1 MAYLGRGIENL
12 SDRVVLDALTASAT
26 ASYTLQLNSVN
37 FVPSSASSLTV
48 SLNGVIQKPD
58 SSYTVSGS
66 TLTFSSALTSHDSI
80 DFIIAERGITLQTPS
95 AGSVNTDQL
104 ATNSI
109 STVKIQ
115 DDAVTK
121 DKLLAHNYPAFYAH
135 LSSSQS
141 VSDNVITKVQANTEL
156 LDTDNC
162 YDNSTNYRFTPN
174 VAGKYLV
181 FAAVSGESNTTD
193 SVNSVTCN
201 ISKNNVTF
209 TNPNLASSGGRT
221 RFIQTSMVV
230 VDMNG
235 SSDYVELF
243 GTVNIN
249 SGTAEFNAGTKQT
262 YFGAYRIGD

>member
-1 MAYLGRGIENL
+1 MGTIKATNIEPIADNGTVTLG
-12 SDRVVLDALTASAT
+12 
-26 ASYTLQLNSVN
+26 
-37 FVPSSASSLTV
+37 SS
-48 SLNGVIQKPD
+48 GD
-58 SSYTVSGS
+58 
-66 TLTFSSALTSHDSI
+66 TFSL
-80 DFIIAERGITLQTPS
+80 
-95 AGSVNTDQL
+95 GSGVVQSNL
-104 ATNSI
+104 
-109 STVKIQ
+109 
-115 DDAVTK
+115 
-121 DKLLAHNYPAFYAH
+121 NYPAFYAH

-262 YFGAYRIGD
+262 YFGAYRIGT